1 MKLHCIYCGST
12 LNVTRILHRDES
24 PDIQAERLAFEQKHD
39 RECGQKSV
47 GMILD
52 LEANPAGELPWGTGE
67 PGTGGIR

>member
-12 LNVTRILHRDES
+12 LNVTTILHRDES
-24 PDIQAERLAFEQKHD
+24 PSIQAERLAFEQKHD

-52 LEANPAGELPWGTGE
+52 VDPTPTGSKAGGV
-67 PGTGGIR
+67 